1 MYPRTIHQEKFLQPK
16 LDPLKVNSTLPLPD
30 LPNQPRDCYQ
40 IIGEDEASLEDAIP
54 TNL

>member
-1 MYPRTIHQEKFLQPK
+1 MYPRTIRQEEILPPE
-16 LDPLKVNSTLPLPD
+16 LDPLKVNSTFHLPD

-40 IIGEDEASLEDAIP
+40 MIGEDEASLGDDIP